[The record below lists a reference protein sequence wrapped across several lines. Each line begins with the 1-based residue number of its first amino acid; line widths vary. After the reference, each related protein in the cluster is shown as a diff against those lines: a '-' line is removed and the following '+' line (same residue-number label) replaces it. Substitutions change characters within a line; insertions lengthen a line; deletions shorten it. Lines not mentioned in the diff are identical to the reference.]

1 MGIGMTAA
9 SKARAEKKVVDLT
22 GDCGA
27 LLAHLGDLFTEAQ
40 TGATDW
46 GKVSRLTNMKEA
58 LVRAVGIASGLEP
71 EEIEETLAELR
82 ETA

>member
-1 MGIGMTAA
+1 MTTT
-9 SKARAEKKVVDLT
+9 SKAKAEKKVVDLT

-27 LLAHLGDLFTEAQ
+27 LLAHLDSLFAEAEM
-40 TGATDW
+40 GATDW

-71 EEIEETLAELR
+71 EEIEETLAEIR